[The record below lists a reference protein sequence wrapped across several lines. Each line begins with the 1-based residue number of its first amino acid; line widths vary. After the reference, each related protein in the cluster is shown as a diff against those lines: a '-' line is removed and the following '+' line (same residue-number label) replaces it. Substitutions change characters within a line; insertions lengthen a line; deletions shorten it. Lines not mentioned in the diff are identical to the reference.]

1 MDKKQES
8 GKWIKR
14 AIAFGGI
21 GFFLALGAVGSDDAR
36 EFATAEE
43 RAHLNIPSR
52 ATTGA
57 VYGASLLS
65 FAAAI
70 ACARKSQQMNK
81 QR

>member
-1 MDKKQES
+1 MEKLKMN
-8 GKWIKR
+8 KWDKR
-14 AIAFGGI
+14 ALFFGAI
-21 GFFLALGAVGSDDAR
+21 SFFLIMGGAGSDDAR
-36 EFATAEE
+36 EFATTEE

-57 VYGASLLS
+57 VYGAGILSL
-65 FAAAI
+65 AAAL